1 MTLHGN
7 CWAGTP
13 PCYNPRVDT
22 IVFATSN
29 PGKLAEFREILS
41 HSGLFLQILVPAE
54 LGIDIEPEECGGN
67 FEDNAAD
74 KARTIAKELKS
85 VTSIGSHIVVAED
98 SGLEVDVL
106 YGWPGVNSKR
116 VAPTDAERIRLLLDN
131 LNGVPWE
138 KRVARFVCCATVAD
152 DERVL
157 FESRGEVE
165 GFITEK
171 PSGTGGF
178 GYDPVFFYPPAGKT
192 FAEMSLAEKAK
203 VSHRKRALE
212 SLCEWLSESGFSEAD

>member
-1 MTLHGN
+1 M
-7 CWAGTP
+7 
-13 PCYNPRVDT
+13 DT

-41 HSGLFLQILVPAE
+41 HCGLFYQVFVPSE
-54 LGIDIEPEECGGN
+54 LGLDFEPEETGN
-67 FEDNAAD
+67 SFEDNAAE
-74 KARTIAKELKS
+74 KALSIAKALAT
-85 VTSIGSHIVVAED
+85 VTSIGSRIVIAED
-98 SGLEVDVL
+98 SGLEVDAL

-116 VAPTDAERIRLLLDN
+116 VAPTDAGRISLLLDN
-131 LNGVPWE
+131 LKDVPPG
-138 KRVARFVCCATVAD
+138 KRIARFVCCAAVAD

-171 PSGTGGF
+171 PSGAGGF

-192 FAEMSLAEKAK
+192 FAEMTIAEKSAI
-203 VSHRKRALE
+203 SHRRLALE
-212 SLCEWLSESGFSEAD
+212 EVCLWLSETGFSEGE